1 MISLYYMLSRRDKA
15 ILLVIIG
22 AIILFVLIFFLW
34 RTWKYRDQS
43 DSASEEE
50 GRAMDVSAIPLVSN
64 TVEIA
69 KTDGEETVLGSS
81 KQGDLGSELTR
92 VAATFSERFG
102 SFSNESDFENIA
114 DLSVL
119 MTQAMAKWTKESNI
133 PALKKQYNSQTE
145 YYGVE
150 TRAMS
155 VKVKKMDTEGGKAEF
170 LVVTQRNEVFGAQPS
185 VARYQNIIIRMVKED
200 VDWKIDYAKWE

>member
-1 MISLYYMLSRRDKA
+1 
-15 ILLVIIG
+15 
-22 AIILFVLIFFLW
+22 
-34 RTWKYRDQS
+34 
-43 DSASEEE
+43 
-50 GRAMDVSAIPLVSN
+50 MDVSAIPLVSN